1 MEQQLKNFEDSI
13 NNYEINDINLN
24 SILGLKK
31 LSDNII
37 KYEKL
42 YLWKPFLNKYDEL
55 SNEFNK
61 LNIPVDSNIKDL
73 KEYPKNIIL
82 LMKETINSS
91 LRVESNQEK
100 INQLKKLNVD
110 LTKLY
115 IQQEDFQENVQ
126 DETAYLF
133 EAIDYK
139 FEWLDD
145 NEEFEKIAELLE
157 KISQEICNGVVKFV
171 EEKRQFYS
179 DYFEESFKKEKKEE
193 NPIGFNSKI
202 YVNNFIKSYLLS
214 NFNDIFNQ
222 ACLDVLDQ
230 NNIKDEN
237 QIKQIIDLYYDYTK
251 NSTKLMLSLTDI
263 DHRINSAEAFLKSTH
278 SE

>member
-61 LNIPVDSNIKDL
+61 LNIPVDPNIKDL

-263 DHRINSAEAFLKSTH
+263 DHRINSAETFLKSTH

>member
-13 NNYEINDINLN
+13 NNYEIKDINLN

-61 LNIPVDSNIKDL
+61 LNIPVDPNIKDL

>member
-13 NNYEINDINLN
+13 NNYEIKDINLN

-31 LSDNII
+31 LSDNIT

-42 YLWKPFLNKYDEL
+42 FLWKPFLNKYDEL
-55 SNEFNK
+55 SSEFNK
-61 LNIPVDSNIKDL
+61 LNIPVDPNIKDL

-237 QIKQIIDLYYDYTK
+237 QIKQIIELYYDYTK

>member
-61 LNIPVDSNIKDL
+61 LNIPVDPNIKDL

>member
-1 MEQQLKNFEDSI
+1 MEAQLLKFEDAI
-13 NNYEINDINLN
+13 NSLIIEDVNLT
-24 SILGLKK
+24 SILELKK
-31 LSDNII
+31 LSTNIT

-42 YLWKPFLNKYDEL
+42 YLWKPFLNQYDEI
-55 SNEFNK
+55 SSRFEK
-61 LNIPVDSNIKDL
+61 INIPVDPNMKDL

-82 LMKETINSS
+82 IMKETVSS
-91 LRVESNQEK
+91 ALKVESNQEK
-100 INQLKKLNVD
+100 INQLKKLDVD

-115 IQQEDFQENVQ
+115 IQQEDFQEAVQ
-126 DETAYLF
+126 DKTSYLF

-139 FEWLDD
+139 FEWLDESED
-145 NEEFEKIAELLE
+145 FEKIAELLE
-157 KISQEICNGVVKFV
+157 KISKEICDGVVKFV

-179 DYFEESFKKEKKEE
+179 DYFEESFKKETNQNK
-193 NPIGFNSKI
+193 PIGYNSKI
-202 YVNNFIKSYLLS
+202 YVNNFIKSYLLT

-237 QIKQIIDLYYDYTK
+237 QIKQIIELYYDYTK

-263 DHRINSAEAFLKSTH
+263 DHRINSAEAFLKH

>member
-263 DHRINSAEAFLKSTH
+263 DHRINSAETFLKSTH